1 MNLIDNTIEESLL
14 ALKEEKYKLRMYQ
27 VELTL
32 QISSDYGVEETLQ
45 DIRSLPGVTVV
56 TALNS
61 AYRQASRNYTS
72 LVRVKFHPQ
81 LDSMSAQKYLTDIL
95 LPAIKNDSI
104 IPGTTLLR
112 DRKPE
117 KIQ

>member
-14 ALKEEKYKLRMYQ
+14 ALREEKYRLRMYQ
-27 VELTL
+27 VKLTL

-45 DIRSLPGVTVV
+45 DIRSLPGVTIV

-61 AYRQASRNYTS
+61 LYRQGIGTYTS
-72 LVRVKFHPQ
+72 LVKVKFHPQ

-95 LPAIKNDSI
+95 LPAIKSDKI
-104 IPGTTLLR
+104 IPGTKLIR
-112 DRKPE
+112 DTKPE
-117 KIQ
+117 RIQ